1 MCEALKQGVV
11 CDTCRQADEAEQQ
24 NKETAQPEGEQEPDH
39 AIAQHQEEAPP
50 EQGEN
55 PQNKTRSGRV
65 SRRPSYL
72 SYNRDFNQH
81 ESEEI
86 LPEPGTQGPEHRDY
100 KGPTTDV

>member
-1 MCEALKQGVV
+1 MCEAWAQGRR
-11 CDTCRQADEAEQQ
+11 CDTCRQTEAAQQ
-24 NKETAQPEGEQEPDH
+24 PDTETAPPEEEQEPNH
-39 AIAQHQEEAPP
+39 AITQHQEEAPP

-65 SRRPSYL
+65 SRRSSYL